1 MEMSWGIDCR
11 DVDRKICY
19 DEEQRVKTKRWR
31 RGASR
36 FPPRVMEPEQQKE
49 HPKDDVEE
57 MDTEH
62 GGDTAP
68 TADSDES
75 KVTPKERSKAWKN
88 FKRTEDGNKAKCN
101 HCGQLVTIRSPS
113 GVNTSTMLKHMLR
126 CKKLHPELEVETVA
140 GKRVKQSTLMHQ
152 PKKDK
157 DDEAVPS
164 YLQYDKDECRKGLV
178 RMIIKDEL
186 PFRVV
191 EKEGFREFI
200 CVLQPR
206 FQIPS
211 RRSITRDCFSMFLEE
226 KKKLKVFFQN
236 HKGSVSLTTDTWTSV
251 QNINYMCLAAHFID
265 ENWNLQKKKSLT
277 SAKF

>member
-1 MEMSWGIDCR
+1 MFSNPIFLLN
-11 DVDRKICY
+11 VY
-19 DEEQRVKTKRWR
+19 AQ
-31 RGASR
+31 
-36 FPPRVMEPEQQKE
+36 MEPEQQKE

-191 EKEGFREFI
+191 EKEGFREFM
-200 CVLQPR
+200 C
-206 FQIPS
+206 S
-211 RRSITRDCFSMFLEE
+211 SA
-226 KKKLKVFFQN
+226 
-236 HKGSVSLTTDTWTSV
+236 SVS
-251 QNINYMCLAAHFID
+251 NPFP
-265 ENWNLQKKKSLT
+265 
-277 SAKF
+277 

>member
-1 MEMSWGIDCR
+1 M
-11 DVDRKICY
+11 
-19 DEEQRVKTKRWR
+19 
-31 RGASR
+31 
-36 FPPRVMEPEQQKE
+36 MEPEQQKE

-140 GKRVKQSTLMHQ
+140 VNYAIVPMILRKYLNSLPFVLLKLDKTRKSLKHLAAEFLGADTQNGEHCPINDARAAMLTYQKKEKRVSEKCERPDM
-152 PKKDK
+152 
-157 DDEAVPS
+157 DET
-164 YLQYDKDECRKGLV
+164 ET
-178 RMIIKDEL
+178 
-186 PFRVV
+186 
-191 EKEGFREFI
+191 KE
-200 CVLQPR
+200 
-206 FQIPS
+206 
-211 RRSITRDCFSMFLEE
+211 
-226 KKKLKVFFQN
+226 
-236 HKGSVSLTTDTWTSV
+236 
-251 QNINYMCLAAHFID
+251 A
-265 ENWNLQKKKSLT
+265 
-277 SAKF
+277 